1 MNALHRLKVIHHLV
15 VQEPCLRKGIQTWQA
30 LSQYVNRDTPV
41 HSKEETDILLK
52 SNIVDASQHQQPVV
66 AEAEDPV
73 KNQAANS
80 FFSTSIF
87 QDELVSKFVNCMM
100 YDGKKTVSQR
110 VMEDTFEQIK
120 KIQINKY
127 RKAENKEDVELDPL
141 KIFHTAIANV
151 KPVVGVQTMKK
162 KGKKLQV
169 PYPLP
174 DNRRRFLAIKW
185 LLTTARSRPGNTV
198 PMSTKLSK
206 EILEAYKNEGT
217 VVQKKIDYHKRAE
230 LLRAFAH
237 FRWW

>member
-1 MNALHRLKVIHHLV
+1 MNHLQKLKTIHRLV
-15 VQEPCLRKGIQTWQA
+15 VQEPYLRKGIQTWQV
-30 LSQYVNRDTPV
+30 LFQYENRSTPV
-41 HSKEETDILLK
+41 HTKEETDIMLK
-52 SNIVDASQHQQPVV
+52 SNAILETQQPAV

-73 KNQAANS
+73 INKAASN

-120 KIQINKY
+120 KIQLEKY
-127 RKAENKEDVELDPL
+127 RKADNKDEIEIDPL
-141 KIFHTAIANV
+141 IVFHTAVANV

-174 DNRRRFLAIKW
+174 DSRRRFLAIKW
-185 LLTTARSRPGNTV
+185 LLTTARGRPGNTV
-198 PMSTKLSK
+198 PMSVKLSK

>member
-1 MNALHRLKVIHHLV
+1 MNALHRLKLIHRLV
-15 VQEPCLRKGIQTWQA
+15 VQEPCLRKGLQTWQA
-30 LSQYVNRDTPV
+30 LSQYVNRNLPV

-52 SNIVDASQHQQPVV
+52 SNSVERQQHPVV

-73 KNQAANS
+73 VAEAASS
-80 FFSTSIF
+80 FYSTSIF

-120 KIQINKY
+120 KIQIEKY
-127 RKAENKEDVELDPL
+127 RKAENKDEVELDPL
-141 KIFHTAIANV
+141 SIFQTAIANV
-151 KPVVGVQTMKK
+151 KPVVGVQTMRK

-185 LLTTARSRPGNTV
+185 LLTTARERPGNTV
-198 PMSTKLSK
+198 PMSIKLSK
-206 EILEAYKNEGT
+206 EILDAYKNEGT

-237 FRWW
+237 YRWW